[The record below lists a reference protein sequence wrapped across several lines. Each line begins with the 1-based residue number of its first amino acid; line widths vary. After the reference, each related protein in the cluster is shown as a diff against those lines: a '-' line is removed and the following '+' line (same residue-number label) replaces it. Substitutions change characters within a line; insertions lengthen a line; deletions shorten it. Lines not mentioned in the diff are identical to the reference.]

1 MKRELSQK
9 SFEELSF
16 LKEWILTITDFL
28 LLKYP
33 KAETPTL
40 MRQIVTE
47 TFEKSNLR
55 GMRMVYKDMNE
66 LSKGLSSI
74 DLEELNR
81 VLKERFG
88 SDLTVYS
95 NKGLAKIQR
104 IIKRGRVNTDDE
116 FRLLSN
122 RVDEIYA
129 DDSKKDEVEVLNK
142 LMGDYENSKRSKLL
156 KRRS

>member
-1 MKRELSQK
+1 
-9 SFEELSF
+9 
-16 LKEWILTITDFL
+16 
-28 LLKYP
+28 
-33 KAETPTL
+33 
-40 MRQIVTE
+40 
-47 TFEKSNLR
+47 
-55 GMRMVYKDMNE
+55 MVYKDMNE